1 MKFQVQN
8 VVFDHFESTW
18 EIRVSYI
25 HTDNFTINCNVFE
38 GFFSHEKK
46 NNKQNAAF
54 SLKRLSL
61 VECINIKYSI
71 HYNSDSLK
79 KTVAALTKYMAKFW
93 ISFKV
98 ISGGGGM
105 GGMQHTQNIWL
116 PFWLKK
122 WRGCSDYEQWLCFG
136 CFKVKCWR

>member
-79 KTVAALTKYMAKFW
+79 KTVAALTKYMAKF
-93 ISFKV
+93 
-98 ISGGGGM
+98 
-105 GGMQHTQNIWL
+105 
-116 PFWLKK
+116 
-122 WRGCSDYEQWLCFG
+122 
-136 CFKVKCWR
+136 